1 MFLPMTMQESFTAE
15 IVAFLAKHDL
25 EPATFG
31 RQALNDPNFVSD
43 LRAGRSPNLRTIERV
58 REFIDSYPA
67 SKERRADQASNAGA
81 IP

>member
-1 MFLPMTMQESFTAE
+1 MTMQEAFTAE
-15 IVAFLAKHDL
+15 IDSFLAAHQL

-58 REFIDSYPA
+58 REFIAAYQPKGTPSRSGLQPSLA
-67 SKERRADQASNAGA
+67 E
-81 IP
+81 